1 MKMNKKVALGAAS
14 LLAMV
19 TLVACGT
26 SPGNKA
32 ESESSDKKIT
42 VWAMGA
48 EADNL
53 PKVTDKFTE
62 ETGIKVDVQSIPW
75 DNAHDKL
82 LTAVASKSGPDVIQ
96 MGTTWMA
103 EFEEAGA
110 LADITKYVE
119 NSDEM
124 AEENF
129 FESNL
134 ATTKFDGKT
143 YAVPWVNDVRA
154 LYYRTDTLESVGIKK
169 APETWEEFMT
179 AAKKLTERGEG
190 NYGLSIDANEQSFG
204 FMMGRQAGSELI
216 KDGKALFNQPE
227 FIQGVSYINDFIQ
240 KGYAPAQP
248 IATDITQTFGGE
260 EPKTPMFIS
269 GPWMVSLLNEAGNN
283 IKGNYATAVLPKG
296 PANNDSVVGGNNLAI
311 ASWSNQKDESAEF
324 LEYMSNSETQLEWYK
339 LVNGLPTSKKA
350 LEDEAISGD
359 ELMKPFVEQL
369 EHAQPMPMVPQYEQ
383 IAQSFLA
390 FQQELWVNNADVKEK
405 MNDFQAK
412 AEELL
417 K

>member
-1 MKMNKKVALGAAS
+1 
-14 LLAMV
+14 
-19 TLVACGT
+19 
-26 SPGNKA
+26 
-32 ESESSDKKIT
+32 
-42 VWAMGA
+42 
-48 EADNL
+48 
-53 PKVTDKFTE
+53 
-62 ETGIKVDVQSIPW
+62 
-75 DNAHDKL
+75 
-82 LTAVASKSGPDVIQ
+82 
-96 MGTTWMA
+96 
-103 EFEEAGA
+103 
-110 LADITKYVE
+110 
-119 NSDEM
+119 M

-311 ASWSNQKDESAEF
+311 ANWSNQKDESAEF